1 MRRFGEAAARVC
13 VGACGMGF
21 FLSFLVLFGPPSEVT
36 SGLSR
41 GRVVL
46 FSAPRTLFSSVHRAW
61 GRSVLFVGF
70 TRASSV
76 VSGSRLASPTPQT
89 LKAGKLCLGRLMS
102 RARASLSRAL
112 R

>member
-46 FSAPRTLFSSVHRAW
+46 FSAPRMGPICAVCWVHPRVVRRLRQQTGEPNPSNPEGWQAVPWAAHVARACFSV
-61 GRSVLFVGF
+61 
-70 TRASSV
+70 TRA
-76 VSGSRLASPTPQT
+76 
-89 LKAGKLCLGRLMS
+89 
-102 RARASLSRAL
+102 AL
-112 R
+112 DA